1 MKETCLEV
9 SVIDNTQSES
19 PRSLTWV
26 LFYETF
32 VISLWNHCPFVAAN
46 KSMATLIPLI
56 FPQDLNLIQKLSFLL
71 APEVSFSICL

>member
-9 SVIDNTQSES
+9 STINNIQSES
-19 PRSLTWV
+19 PHNLTWV

-32 VISLWNHCPFVAAN
+32 IISLWNHCPFVAAS

-56 FPQDLNLIQKLSFLL
+56 FLQDLNLIQKLSFLL
-71 APEVSFSICL
+71 APEVA